1 MERGGK
7 MSQPRPQGAFPWP
20 TSKAREKRP
29 GDEVENERTLDLMFI
44 SYYCHKLPYRL
55 YLYFFIL
62 FIIEPVNA
70 KCILISTAAI
80 AYFKALFLFR

>member
-29 GDEVENERTLDLMFI
+29 GEEVENERTLDLMFI
-44 SYYCHKLPYRL
+44 NYYCHELRID
-55 YLYFFIL
+55 FIFIL
-62 FIIEPVNA
+62 VVIEPVNA
-70 KCILISTAAI
+70 KCILISTAE
-80 AYFKALFLFR
+80 AYFEALFLFR

>member
-7 MSQPRPQGAFPWP
+7 MSQPRHQGAFPWP

-44 SYYCHKLPYRL
+44 SYTVTSYHRRPRRSMCH
-55 YLYFFIL
+55 
-62 FIIEPVNA
+62 
-70 KCILISTAAI
+70 
-80 AYFKALFLFR
+80 

>member
-7 MSQPRPQGAFPWP
+7 MSQPRHQGTFPWP

-44 SYYCHKLPYRL
+44 SYTVTSYVLTL
-55 YLYFFIL
+55 FLFFIL
-62 FIIEPVNA
+62 VLNEPVNA
-70 KCILISTAAI
+70 KCILISTAI
-80 AYFKALFLFR
+80 AYF